1 MVPLFEFWA
10 KSGREGEPAP
20 MHSVPHH
27 SLDVAASAAVLLSAF
42 RSPVDVPTA
51 TLATLVALHDVG
63 KFTRPFQA
71 KVPTLWPPS
80 LGPFSQPPPGFHDD
94 AGYALLCGA
103 LARHVDPL
111 FAEWRRASSRYALF
125 RAVTGHHG
133 RPPREFDTPDLGRKV
148 ACGVCIGAASAFTD
162 HALVAIEPPPLPRL
176 DAAARHRLAWFLTG
190 LAVTADWLGSG
201 RRWFQP
207 VVAAEHQDL
216 QRYWHEVALP
226 RARQAASDAGLLA
239 SPVSPPRGLVQL
251 FPGLS
256 PRPLQSWSETVP
268 IPEGPVLFTIED
280 ATGSGKTEAALVL
293 AHRLMG
299 AGRADGLFFA
309 LPTMA
314 TANAMYARLEDAYRR
329 LFARGSTP
337 SLVLSHGRRSL
348 HEGFTASIL
357 DGAVDPQSD
366 GRDPAEQPA
375 GAQCAAWIAD
385 DRRKAFLAEIGA
397 GTIDQAIMAVL
408 PTRHAPM
415 RLLGLSRRVL
425 IVDEAHAYDAYMT
438 KELHGLLAFQAALGG
453 SAIVLSATLTA
464 KQRGE
469 LQAAFLGGLGAE
481 TAADDAT
488 EYPLTKAVSWAGVSA
503 EACPMAPGLGRRVA
517 VERLADRG
525 SAIAA
530 IVAAARA
537 GAAVAWV
544 RNAVDD
550 AIEAAQELG
559 AAGVNATLFH
569 ARFAMGD
576 RQDIERK
583 VLGWFGRDSRPEERK
598 GRVLV
603 ATQVVEQSLDL
614 DFDLMVTDLAP
625 ADLVIQ
631 RAGRLWRHQ
640 RGARLVPGP
649 RLLLLSPEP
658 VDDPTAAWLGPELRR
673 TGFVY
678 PDHALLWR
686 SARSLLQRGCIE
698 TPGGIRALV
707 ETAYDCDAPAAVPAG
722 LAPAANR
729 AEGAELAAAGI
740 AFQNLLKIEE
750 PYERR
755 AGLWEPDVRTPT
767 RLGDAQ
773 IVFRLARDENGA
785 VVPWYPH
792 EEPRRA
798 WVLSE
803 VSVRATRLAGAEED
817 QLVKDAKKNWPA
829 WDQDIPVLLLRP
841 DGAGRWRGCAINPR
855 ERRQW
860 VTYDTIC
867 GLILS
872 AGAP

>member
-1 MVPLFEFWA
+1 MEPPFEFWA

-27 SLDVAASAAVLLSAF
+27 SLDVAASAVVLLTAF
-42 RSPVDVPTA
+42 RSPVDLPAA
-51 TLATLVALHDVG
+51 TLAALVALHDVG

-111 FAEWRRASSRYALF
+111 FAEWKSASSRYALF

-162 HALVAIEPPPLPRL
+162 QALAAIDPPPLPRL
-176 DAAARHRLAWFLTG
+176 DAATRDRLAWFLTG
-190 LAVTADWLGSG
+190 LAVAADWLGSG

-207 VVAAEHQDL
+207 VTAAEHQDL
-216 QRYWHEVALP
+216 YRYWHEIALP

-239 SPVSPPRGLVQL
+239 SPVSPARGLVDL
-251 FPGLS
+251 FPGMS
-256 PRPLQSWSETVP
+256 ARPLQSWSETVP

-293 AHRLMG
+293 AHRLMC

-314 TANAMYARLEDAYRR
+314 TANAMYARLENAYRR
-329 LFARGSTP
+329 LFALGSTP

-357 DGAVDPQSD
+357 DGAADPQ
-366 GRDPAEQPA
+366 RDTREPAEQPA

-408 PTRHAPM
+408 PTRHAPL

-481 TAADDAT
+481 APSDEAT
-488 EYPLTKAVSWAGVSA
+488 EYPLTTAVSRVGVSA
-503 EACPMAPGLGRRVA
+503 EACPMAPGLSRWAA

-550 AIEAAQELG
+550 AIEAAQELRE
-559 AAGVNATLFH
+559 AGVDATVFH

-583 VLGWFGRDSRPEERK
+583 VLEWFGRDSRPEERK

-640 RGARLVPGP
+640 RGERPVRGP
-649 RLLLLSPEP
+649 RLLLLALEP
-658 VDDPTAAWLGPELRR
+658 IDDPARGWLGAELRR

-686 SARSLLQRGCIE
+686 SARALLRQGGIE

-707 ETAYDCDAPAAVPAG
+707 EAAYDRDAPGAVPAG

-773 IVFRLARDENGA
+773 IVFRLARDQNGA
-785 VVPWYPH
+785 VVPWYSH
-792 EEPRRA
+792 EEGRRA
-798 WVLSE
+798 WALSE
-803 VSVRATRLAGAEED
+803 VSVRAPRLKGAEED
-817 QLVKDAKKNWPA
+817 RAVMDAKKNWPA
-829 WDQDIPVLLLRP
+829 WDRDIPVLLLRR
-841 DGAGRWRGCAINPR
+841 DGAGRWRGFAINPR
-855 ERRQW
+855 EQRQP
-860 VTYDTIC
+860 VTYDTIS

-872 AGAP
+872 ADAP

>member
-1 MVPLFEFWA
+1 
-10 KSGREGEPAP
+10 
-20 MHSVPHH
+20 
-27 SLDVAASAAVLLSAF
+27 
-42 RSPVDVPTA
+42 
-51 TLATLVALHDVG
+51 
-63 KFTRPFQA
+63 
-71 KVPTLWPPS
+71 
-80 LGPFSQPPPGFHDD
+80 
-94 AGYALLCGA
+94 
-103 LARHVDPL
+103 
-111 FAEWRRASSRYALF
+111 
-125 RAVTGHHG
+125 
-133 RPPREFDTPDLGRKV
+133 
-148 ACGVCIGAASAFTD
+148 
-162 HALVAIEPPPLPRL
+162 
-176 DAAARHRLAWFLTG
+176 
-190 LAVTADWLGSG
+190 
-201 RRWFQP
+201 
-207 VVAAEHQDL
+207 
-216 QRYWHEVALP
+216 
-226 RARQAASDAGLLA
+226 
-239 SPVSPPRGLVQL
+239 
-251 FPGLS
+251 
-256 PRPLQSWSETVP
+256 
-268 IPEGPVLFTIED
+268 
-280 ATGSGKTEAALVL
+280 
-293 AHRLMG
+293 
-299 AGRADGLFFA
+299 
-309 LPTMA
+309 
-314 TANAMYARLEDAYRR
+314 
-329 LFARGSTP
+329 
-337 SLVLSHGRRSL
+337 
-348 HEGFTASIL
+348 
-357 DGAVDPQSD
+357 
-366 GRDPAEQPA
+366 
-375 GAQCAAWIAD
+375 
-385 DRRKAFLAEIGA
+385 
-397 GTIDQAIMAVL
+397 
-408 PTRHAPM
+408 
-415 RLLGLSRRVL
+415 
-425 IVDEAHAYDAYMT
+425 
-438 KELHGLLAFQAALGG
+438 
-453 SAIVLSATLTA
+453 
-464 KQRGE
+464 
-469 LQAAFLGGLGAE
+469 
-481 TAADDAT
+481 
-488 EYPLTKAVSWAGVSA
+488 
-503 EACPMAPGLGRRVA
+503 MAPGLGRRVA